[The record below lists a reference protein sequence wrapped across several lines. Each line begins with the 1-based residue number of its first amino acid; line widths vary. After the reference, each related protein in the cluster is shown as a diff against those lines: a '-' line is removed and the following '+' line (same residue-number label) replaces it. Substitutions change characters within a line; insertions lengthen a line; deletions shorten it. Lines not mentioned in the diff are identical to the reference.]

1 MATDVIIRGKD
12 RLQEISMK
20 LEHSHLAYLQTDDS
34 PLKLQQ
40 RHKLEGFIKEYLCLV
55 PNENKYV
62 FQETADILHRSAAT
76 VTDFSGY
83 RAATAWSAISL
94 YAANLLAQPWRKEY
108 RIVRTYSGYY
118 KHEVEANLIGAEL
131 MFEQMGYKHT
141 GLGVLTLEGPIDPDK
156 VSNVSRDAIVAFV
169 ECQILKQI
177 WESVSQNYT
186 ISWLE
191 VLEFRESNVG
201 TPEQAIRALNYRFLE
216 KLHQNRA
223 AKGNSYKDYYA
234 QQQQQQQTSVDAVPL
249 TVPYQIMPPSYN
261 AMTMPPACQTD
272 FRRIEDVSNIVP
284 VNYRYYQ
291 PFDRTFVNCCNTYG
305 CLPHGNKFY
314 SSGGVPTDPY
324 CATLPA
330 YPQIRVP
337 TGRLI
342 ELDAVPT
349 STMSHYSDKAPRKSH
364 RISDLDEV
372 DFYKRPQ
379 PLSDVDHYSEYGGKT
394 AADRKAASRSNSNVS
409 RTRSDGYDTWDF
421 VYKNLESQGYSKDIG
436 EREDVL
442 QHRKELDP
450 RAQSKHRA
458 LRTQTENESKYS
470 AYRFE
475 KRRSGKSEPNDVD
488 SSETNGRNHQD
499 IMPFKKKSS
508 SFDLSDS
515 SRYNNSG
522 AAITID
528 AFNRDKRH
536 NSQTLPMPRMHK
548 SSDQI
553 AKIEDSMRNIDIA
566 RLSKDEVGKE
576 EEQHVDEGEGGNR
589 WNCGTCTYLNTP
601 GRDICEMCGKSRY
614 KGNEDKPLASGGKEC
629 PKCTLVNEKDVSIC
643 DACHTSLKDS
653 PTYI

>member
-12 RLQEISMK
+12 RLQEISTK

-108 RIVRTYSGYY
+108 RTTYSGYY

-156 VSNVSRDAIVAFV
+156 VSSVSRDAIVAFV

-177 WESVSQNYT
+177 WETVSQNYT

-191 VLEFRESNVG
+191 VLEFRENNVG

-223 AKGNSYKDYYA
+223 TKTNSYKDYYT
-234 QQQQQQQTSVDAVPL
+234 QQQQQTVDAVPL
-249 TVPYQIMPPSYN
+249 TVPYQIIQPNYN
-261 AMTMPPACQTD
+261 VVTMPPACQTD
-272 FRRIEDVSNIVP
+272 YRRIEDVSNMMSA
-284 VNYRYYQ
+284 NYRYYQ
-291 PFDRTFVNCCNTYG
+291 PLDHTFVNCCNTYG

-314 SSGGVPTDPY
+314 SGGGMQTDPY

-330 YPQIRVP
+330 YPPIRVP

-342 ELDAVPT
+342 ELDAVPA
-349 STMSHYSDKAPRKSH
+349 STVSHYSDKTPRKSTMLH
-364 RISDLDEV
+364 KISDLDEV
-372 DFYKRPQ
+372 DFYRRQ
-379 PLSDVDHYSEYGGKT
+379 EPLSDVDHYNEYGDK
-394 AADRKAASRSNSNVS
+394 AVDRKAASRSNSSVS
-409 RTRSDGYDTWDF
+409 RTRGDGYDTWDF
-421 VYKNLESQGYSKDIG
+421 VYKNLESQGYSKDLG

-442 QHRKELDP
+442 QHRKELDS
-450 RAQSKHRA
+450 RTQSKHRT
-458 LRTQTENESKYS
+458 LRTQTENENKYS
-470 AYRFE
+470 SHRFE
-475 KRRSGKSEPNDVD
+475 KRRSGRSEAHDVD
-488 SSETNGRNHQD
+488 ISETNDRNHQD
-499 IMPFKKKSS
+499 ILPFKKKSS

-515 SRYNNSG
+515 SKYNNSAG
-522 AAITID
+522 AGVTVD
-528 AFNRDKRH
+528 TYNRDKKH
-536 NSQTLPMPRMHK
+536 NSQTLPMPRTHR

-553 AKIEDSMRNIDIA
+553 AKIEDSLRNVDIA
-566 RLSKDEVGKE
+566 RISKDGIGKQE
-576 EEQHVDEGEGGNR
+576 EDRKDRNERR

-601 GRDICEMCGKSRY
+601 DKDICEMCGKSRY

>member
-1 MATDVIIRGKD
+1 MATDVIIRSKD

-108 RIVRTYSGYY
+108 RTVRTYSGYY

-156 VSNVSRDAIVAFV
+156 VSSVSRDAIVAFV

-223 AKGNSYKDYYA
+223 VKTNSYKDYYA
-234 QQQQQQQTSVDAVPL
+234 QQQQTSVDPVPL
-249 TVPYQIMPPSYN
+249 TAVPYQLMQPNYN
-261 AMTMPPACQTD
+261 AATMPPVCQTD
-272 FRRIEDVSNIVP
+272 YRRIEDVSNIVSA
-284 VNYRYYQ
+284 NYRYYQ
-291 PFDRTFVNCCNTYG
+291 PPDHTFVNCCNTYG
-305 CLPHGNKFY
+305 CLLHGNKFY
-314 SSGGVPTDPY
+314 SGGVQADPY

-330 YPQIRVP
+330 YPPIRVP

-342 ELDAVPT
+342 ELDAVPA
-349 STMSHYSDKAPRKSH
+349 STVIHYGDKAPRKSH

-372 DFYKRPQ
+372 DFYRRQQQ
-379 PLSDVDHYSEYGGKT
+379 PLSDVDHYSEYGKT
-394 AADRKAASRSNSNVS
+394 MDRKAASRSNSSVG
-409 RTRSDGYDTWDF
+409 RTRGDSYDTWDF
-421 VYKNLESQGYSKDIG
+421 VYKNLESQGYSKDLG

-442 QHRKELDP
+442 QHRKELDS
-450 RAQSKHRA
+450 RAQSKHRT
-458 LRTQTENESKYS
+458 LRTENEGKYS
-470 AYRFE
+470 AHRSE
-475 KRRSGKSEPNDVD
+475 KRRSGRSEANDVD
-488 SSETNGRNHQD
+488 ASETNGRNHQD
-499 IMPFKKKSS
+499 VLPFKKKSS

-522 AAITID
+522 AALTMD
-528 AFNRDKRH
+528 AYSQDKRH
-536 NSQTLPMPRMHK
+536 NQTLPMPRTHR

-553 AKIEDSMRNIDIA
+553 ARIEDSLRNLDIA
-566 RLSKDEVGKE
+566 RTSKDPTGKE
-576 EEQHVDEGEGGNR
+576 GRQDANERR

-601 GRDICEMCGKSRY
+601 DRDICEMCGKSRY

-643 DACHTSLKDS
+643 DACHASLKDS

>member
-1 MATDVIIRGKD
+1 MANDIIMRGKD
-12 RLQEISMK
+12 RLHEISMK
-20 LEHSHLAYLQTDDS
+20 LEQSHLVYLQTDDS

-76 VTDFSGY
+76 LTDFSGY

-141 GLGVLTLEGPIDPDK
+141 GLGILTLEGPIDPDK

-177 WESVSQNYT
+177 WESVSQKYT

-191 VLEFRESNVG
+191 VLEFRENHVG

-216 KLHQNRA
+216 KVHQNRT
-223 AKGNSYKDYYA
+223 KVDNYKDYY
-234 QQQQQQQTSVDAVPL
+234 QQQMGIDVLPL
-249 TVPYQIMPPSYN
+249 HLPYHHIVHANYN
-261 AMTMPPACQTD
+261 TTMPSTCQTD
-272 FRRIEDVSNIVP
+272 YRHIEDTTNMAVP
-284 VNYRYYQ
+284 TNYRYYQ
-291 PFDRTFVNCCNTYG
+291 PLNHGFINCCTSYG
-305 CLPHGNKFY
+305 CLPSHGNKFY
-314 SSGGVPTDPY
+314 GNSTQPNPY

-330 YPQIRVP
+330 YAARVP

-342 ELDAVPT
+342 ELDVPVSVANYEKT
-349 STMSHYSDKAPRKSH
+349 HTLRKPMSH
-364 RISDLDEV
+364 RISDLDEI
-372 DFYKRPQ
+372 DFYKRQ
-379 PLSDVDHYSEYGGKT
+379 SSNGDHYEHGKT
-394 AADRKAASRSNSNVS
+394 DRKTASRSNSS
-409 RTRSDGYDTWDF
+409 AGKDGYDTWDF
-421 VYKNLESQGYSKDIG
+421 VYRNLESLGYYKDLDD
-436 EREDVL
+436 RDDVL
-442 QHRKELDP
+442 QHKKELD
-450 RAQSKHRA
+450 SIYVKHKT
-458 LRTQTENESKYS
+458 LRQTENEDKYS
-470 AYRFE
+470 AH
-475 KRRSGKSEPNDVD
+475 KSEKKRSSGRIEANEID
-488 SSETNGRNHQD
+488 SSETNGKNHQD
-499 IMPFKKKSS
+499 ILPFKKKSS

-515 SRYNNSG
+515 NRYN
-522 AAITID
+522 ID
-528 AFNRDKRH
+528 ANYKDKKH
-536 NSQTLPMPRMHK
+536 NSQTLPIPRTHK

-553 AKIEDSMRNIDIA
+553 AKKIADSFKNLDIA
-566 RLSKDEVGKE
+566 QMSKQKKE
-576 EEQHVDEGEGGNR
+576 EAEDEKR
-589 WNCGTCTYLNTP
+589 WNCATCTYLNMP
-601 GRDICEMCGKSRY
+601 DRDICEMCAKSRC

-629 PKCTLVNEKDVSIC
+629 PKCTLVNEKNVSIC

>member
-1 MATDVIIRGKD
+1 MASDVMRGKD

-20 LEHSHLAYLQTDDS
+20 LEQSHLVYLQTDDS

-177 WESVSQNYT
+177 WESVSQKYT

-191 VLEFRESNVG
+191 VLEFRENHVG

-216 KLHQNRA
+216 KMHQNRV
-223 AKGNSYKDYYA
+223 KTDSYKDYYP
-234 QQQQQQQTSVDAVPL
+234 QQTGIDVVPL
-249 TVPYQIMPPSYN
+249 HPPYHHIVHANYN
-261 AMTMPPACQTD
+261 AIPSTCQTD
-272 FRRIEDVSNIVP
+272 YQHIEDMTNMTIP
-284 VNYRYYQ
+284 ANYRYYQ
-291 PFDRTFVNCCNTYG
+291 PINQSFINCCTSYG
-305 CLPHGNKFY
+305 CLPSHGNKFY
-314 SSGGVPTDPY
+314 SNSVQPNPY

-330 YPQIRVP
+330 YAARVP

-342 ELDAVPT
+342 ELDVPA
-349 STMSHYSDKAPRKSH
+349 SVANYDKTHALRKSMSH

-372 DFYKRPQ
+372 DFYRRQ
-379 PLSDVDHYSEYGGKT
+379 SSDGDHYEHGKT
-394 AADRKAASRSNSNVS
+394 DKKTASRSNSSVGK
-409 RTRSDGYDTWDF
+409 DGYDTWDF
-421 VYKNLESQGYSKDIG
+421 VYRNLESLGYYKDLDD
-436 EREDVL
+436 RDDVL
-442 QHRKELDP
+442 QHKKELDSI
-450 RAQSKHRA
+450 RAKHKTFRQA
-458 LRTQTENESKYS
+458 ENEDKCNVH
-470 AYRFE
+470 RLE
-475 KRRSGKSEPNDVD
+475 KKRSGSKIEANEID
-488 SSETNGRNHQD
+488 SSETNGKHYQA
-499 IMPFKKKSS
+499 ILPFKKKSS

-515 SRYNNSG
+515 NRYN
-522 AAITID
+522 TD
-528 AFNRDKRH
+528 VYNRDKKH
-536 NSQTLPMPRMHK
+536 NSQTLPIPRTHK

-553 AKIEDSMRNIDIA
+553 AKIVDSFKDLAITQMNKQKKEEQ
-566 RLSKDEVGKE
+566 KDEK
-576 EEQHVDEGEGGNR
+576 R
-589 WNCGTCTYLNTP
+589 WNCATCTYLNMP
-601 GRDICEMCGKSRY
+601 DRDICEMCAKSRC

-629 PKCTLVNEKDVSIC
+629 PKCTLVNEKNVSIC

>member
-1 MATDVIIRGKD
+1 MANDIIMRGKD

-20 LEHSHLAYLQTDDS
+20 LEQSHLVYLQTDDS

-177 WESVSQNYT
+177 WESVSPKYT

-191 VLEFRESNVG
+191 VLEFRENHVG

-216 KLHQNRA
+216 KVHQNRA
-223 AKGNSYKDYYA
+223 KVDSCKDYYP
-234 QQQQQQQTSVDAVPL
+234 QQTGIDIVPLHPPYHHIVHANYNATMPSTCQTEYRHIENTTNIAVP
-249 TVPYQIMPPSYN
+249 T
-261 AMTMPPACQTD
+261 
-272 FRRIEDVSNIVP
+272 
-284 VNYRYYQ
+284 NYRYYQ
-291 PFDRTFVNCCNTYG
+291 PINHSFINCCTSYG
-305 CLPHGNKFY
+305 CLPSHGNKFY
-314 SSGGVPTDPY
+314 GNSVQSPNPY

-330 YPQIRVP
+330 YAARVP

-342 ELDAVPT
+342 ELDVP
-349 STMSHYSDKAPRKSH
+349 SSVANYEKMHALRKPMSH

-372 DFYKRPQ
+372 DFYKRQ
-379 PLSDVDHYSEYGGKT
+379 SSDGDHYEVGKT
-394 AADRKAASRSNSNVS
+394 TDRKTASRSNSS
-409 RTRSDGYDTWDF
+409 AGRDGYDTWDF
-421 VYKNLESQGYSKDIG
+421 VYRNLESLGYYKDLDD
-436 EREDVL
+436 RDDVL
-442 QHRKELDP
+442 QHKKELDSI
-450 RAQSKHRA
+450 RAKHKT
-458 LRTQTENESKYS
+458 LRQVENEDKFS
-470 AYRFE
+470 AHKME
-475 KRRSGKSEPNDVD
+475 KRKSGCRIEANEID
-488 SSETNGRNHQD
+488 SSETNGKNHQD
-499 IMPFKKKSS
+499 ILPFKKKSS

-515 SRYNNSG
+515 NRYN
-522 AAITID
+522 TD
-528 AFNRDKRH
+528 AYNRDKKH
-536 NSQTLPMPRMHK
+536 NSQTLPIPRTHK

-553 AKIEDSMRNIDIA
+553 AKIADSLKNFDIA
-566 RLSKDEVGKE
+566 QMNKQKKE
-576 EEQHVDEGEGGNR
+576 EEGEKR
-589 WNCGTCTYLNTP
+589 WNCATCTYLNMP
-601 GRDICEMCGKSRY
+601 DRDICEICAKSRC

-629 PKCTLVNEKDVSIC
+629 PKCTLVNEKNVSIC

>member
-1 MATDVIIRGKD
+1 MANDVIIRGKD

-20 LEHSHLAYLQTDDS
+20 LEQSHLVYLQTDDS

-108 RIVRTYSGYY
+108 RTVRTYSGYY

-141 GLGVLTLEGPIDPDK
+141 GLGVLTLDGPIDPDK

-191 VLEFRESNVG
+191 VLEFRENHVG

-216 KLHQNRA
+216 KVHQNRCT
-223 AKGNSYKDYYA
+223 KIDSYKDIYHP
-234 QQQQQQQTSVDAVPL
+234 QQTSVETAPLHLPYHHPVMHANYNTTMPSVCQTADYRCIEDATNVAVP
-249 TVPYQIMPPSYN
+249 
-261 AMTMPPACQTD
+261 A
-272 FRRIEDVSNIVP
+272 
-284 VNYRYYQ
+284 NYRYYQ
-291 PFDRTFVNCCNTYG
+291 PVDHGFVNCCNSYS
-305 CLPHGNKFY
+305 CLPSHGNKFY
-314 SSGGVPTDPY
+314 GTAAQPNLY

-330 YPQIRVP
+330 YAARVP

-342 ELDAVPT
+342 ELDVPT
-349 STMSHYSDKAPRKSH
+349 SVANYADKTHRKSTSH

-372 DFYKRPQ
+372 DFYRRQ
-379 PLSDVDHYSEYGGKT
+379 TSSDGDHHEYGKN
-394 AADRKAASRSNSNVS
+394 DKRQVASRLNSSVS
-409 RTRSDGYDTWDF
+409 KDGYDTWDF
-421 VYKNLESQGYSKDIG
+421 VYRNLESLGYYKDLDD
-436 EREDVL
+436 RDDVL
-442 QHRKELDP
+442 QHKKELDP
-450 RAQSKHRA
+450 IRTTFKHKT
-458 LRTQTENESKYS
+458 LRQTENEDKYS
-470 AYRFE
+470 ALRFD
-475 KRRSGKSEPNDVD
+475 KRRTGSRTEANEID
-488 SSETNGRNHQD
+488 SSEMNGKNHQD
-499 IMPFKKKSS
+499 ILPFKKKSS

-515 SRYNNSG
+515 NRHS
-522 AAITID
+522 TETH
-528 AFNRDKRH
+528 NRDKRH
-536 NSQTLPMPRMHK
+536 NSQTLPIPRTHK

-553 AKIEDSMRNIDIA
+553 AKIADSLKNLDVA
-566 RLSKDEVGKE
+566 RLSKGEKE
-576 EEQHVDEGEGGNR
+576 EEETENKKR
-589 WNCGTCTYLNTP
+589 WNCATCTYLNTP
-601 GRDICEMCGKSRY
+601 DRDICEMCAKSRC

-629 PKCTLVNEKDVSIC
+629 PKCTLVNEKNVSNC
-643 DACHTSLKDS
+643 EACHTSLKDS

>member
-1 MATDVIIRGKD
+1 MANDVIIRGKD

-20 LEHSHLAYLQTDDS
+20 LEQSHLVYLQTDDS

-62 FQETADILHRSAAT
+62 FQETANILHRSAAT

-108 RIVRTYSGYY
+108 RTVRTYSGYY

-191 VLEFRESNVG
+191 VLEFRENHVG
-201 TPEQAIRALNYRFLE
+201 TPEQAVRALNYRFLE
-216 KLHQNRA
+216 K
-223 AKGNSYKDYYA
+223 
-234 QQQQQQQTSVDAVPL
+234 QQQTSVEPVPL
-249 TVPYQIMPPSYN
+249 HLPYHHHHHPVVHVNYN
-261 AMTMPPACQTD
+261 ATMPAVCQQTPTD
-272 FRRIEDVSNIVP
+272 
-284 VNYRYYQ
+284 YRYYQ
-291 PFDRTFVNCCNTYG
+291 HPPMDHGFVNCCNSYG
-305 CLPHGNKFY
+305 CLPAHGNKFY
-314 SSGGVPTDPY
+314 GTAVTQPNPY

-330 YPQIRVP
+330 YATRVP

-342 ELDAVPT
+342 ELDVPASVANYADKT
-349 STMSHYSDKAPRKSH
+349 HRKSTSH

-372 DFYKRPQ
+372 DLYRRQTSSDGDHQECRNEKRQ
-379 PLSDVDHYSEYGGKT
+379 V
-394 AADRKAASRSNSNVS
+394 ASKLNSGVS
-409 RTRSDGYDTWDF
+409 KDGYDTWDF
-421 VYKNLESQGYSKDIG
+421 VYRNLESLGYYKDLD
-436 EREDVL
+436 ERDDVL
-442 QHRKELDP
+442 LQHKKEP
-450 RAQSKHRA
+450 FKHKT
-458 LRTQTENESKYS
+458 LRQTENEDKYR
-470 AYRFE
+470 YD
-475 KRRSGKSEPNDVD
+475 KKRSGVNEVDASEM
-488 SSETNGRNHQD
+488 NGKGHHHHQQHQD
-499 IMPFKKKSS
+499 VLPFKKKSS

-515 SRYNNSG
+515 NRHSETYNNR
-522 AAITID
+522 A
-528 AFNRDKRH
+528 DKRH
-536 NSQTLPMPRMHK
+536 NSQTLPIPRTHR

-553 AKIEDSMRNIDIA
+553 ARIADSLQNLDVA
-566 RLSKDEVGKE
+566 RLGKE
-576 EEQHVDEGEGGNR
+576 ERKEDGEQQVARR
-589 WNCGTCTYLNTP
+589 WNCATCTYLNTP
-601 GRDICEMCGKSRY
+601 DRDICEMCAKSRC

-629 PKCTLVNEKDVSIC
+629 PKCTLVNEKNVSIC